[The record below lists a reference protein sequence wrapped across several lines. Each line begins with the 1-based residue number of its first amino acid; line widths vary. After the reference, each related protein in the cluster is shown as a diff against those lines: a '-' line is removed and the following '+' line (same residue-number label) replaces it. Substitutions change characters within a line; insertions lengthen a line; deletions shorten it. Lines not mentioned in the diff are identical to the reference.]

1 MRRLIGFTIV
11 IICAA
16 VSVSAQTGSQKGQQA
31 RKHHGE
37 GKNAILRVDKVTAP
51 ETEASFTPHTAY
63 NYSLD
68 EFKPGVVRVGPRTT
82 YLKAGLKTEEV
93 IRFMGKPLA
102 VSERIE
108 KNITVTVYEFQRG
121 DGQLV
126 IAEFENGLLARSRTE
141 VRANVV
147 DADR

>member
-11 IICAA
+11 ICAA
-16 VSVSAQTGSQKGQQA
+16 VSVSAQTGSGKGQRA
-31 RKHHGE
+31 RKHHDE
-37 GKNAILRVDKVTAP
+37 AKNAVLRVDKVTAP
-51 ETEASFTPHTAY
+51 EVESSFTPHTAY

-93 IRFMGKPLA
+93 IRLMGKPLA
-102 VSERIE
+102 VSQRIE
-108 KNITVTVYEFQRG
+108 KNVTVTVYEFQRG

-141 VRANVV
+141 VSAKVV

>member
-16 VSVSAQTGSQKGQQA
+16 VSVSAQTGSGNGQRA
-31 RKHHGE
+31 RKHHCD
-37 GKNAILRVDKVTAP
+37 KNAVLRVDKVTAP
-51 ETEASFTPHTAY
+51 EAEASFTPHTAY

-68 EFKPGVVRVGPRTT
+68 EFKTGVVRVGPRTT

-93 IRFMGKPLA
+93 IRLMGKPLA
-102 VSERIE
+102 VSQRID
-108 KNITVTVYEFQRG
+108 KNVTVTVYEFQRG

-141 VRANVV
+141 VRAKVV